1 MRDFEAQLLKSICND
16 VETEPKLQ
24 PVNNRTNFS
33 ASANI
38 SAEARLD
45 VRARGFWRPGQNA
58 FFDVRITNETCD
70 SQFTSTVKSILR
82 KHENEKKREYNQRV
96 IEIEHGTFTP
106 LVYTTSGAMSHEC
119 SKFHK
124 ALAEKISQ
132 KKDEQYNEV
141 IRYMRLNISFLVLK
155 ATLLCIRGSRKVKKN
170 NLMGDDYSQTLIDL
184 GVN

>member
-1 MRDFEAQLLKSICND
+1 M
-16 VETEPKLQ
+16 
-24 PVNNRTNFS
+24 
-33 ASANI
+33 
-38 SAEARLD
+38 ARPEC
-45 VRARGFWRPGQNA
+45 V
-58 FFDVRITNETCD
+58 
-70 SQFTSTVKSILR
+70 LR
-82 KHENEKKREYNQRV
+82 CENYKRNLRQSVYEKKREYNQRV

-170 NLMGDDYSQTLIDL
+170 NLIGDDYSQTLIEL